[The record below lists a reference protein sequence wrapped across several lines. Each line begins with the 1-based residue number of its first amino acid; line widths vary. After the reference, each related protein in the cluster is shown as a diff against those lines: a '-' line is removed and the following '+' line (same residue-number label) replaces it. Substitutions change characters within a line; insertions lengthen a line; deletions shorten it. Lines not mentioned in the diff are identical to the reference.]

1 MCVRLISII
10 LAEISLISAHHFQLK
25 CMAAIFFRCHPY
37 IESTVLSDYYFPD
50 KSFFC
55 LLNYHND
62 SSTIPVAFIVKFW
75 STNIEMI
82 SSDTMKEESPHDY
95 KDWIS
100 NWTPF
105 S

>member
-1 MCVRLISII
+1 MI
-10 LAEISLISAHHFQLK
+10 L
-25 CMAAIFFRCHPY
+25 
-37 IESTVLSDYYFPD
+37 
-50 KSFFC
+50 
-55 LLNYHND
+55 
-62 SSTIPVAFIVKFW
+62 VAFIVKFW

-95 KDWIS
+95 KDLIS